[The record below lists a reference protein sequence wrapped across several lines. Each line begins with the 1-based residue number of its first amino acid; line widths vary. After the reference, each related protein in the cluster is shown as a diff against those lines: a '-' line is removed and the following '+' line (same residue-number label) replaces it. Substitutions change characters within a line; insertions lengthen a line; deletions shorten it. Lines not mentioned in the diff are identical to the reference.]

1 MPHQIVA
8 SKAATSVNLVLIG
21 PPGSGKGTQ
30 ALRLAEHYAI
40 PHISTGAILR
50 AAVKAK
56 TPLGEQVAAAIGRG
70 ELVGDD
76 LMTDLVQ
83 ARLQEPDVA
92 GGFILDGYPRTGTQA
107 AALDGMMAAA
117 PLIIVLIDVPDE
129 EITRRL
135 GVRRVCEAC
144 GITQSVSQ
152 VGDVEPC
159 PYCGGRLIRR
169 EDDEPETVRRR
180 LRTYAE
186 TAAPVIAH
194 YRDRREYGVVD
205 GTRPADDVTAGLRD
219 HIDGVLRERRKTAT

>member
-1 MPHQIVA
+1 MPQELVA

-56 TPLGEQVAAAIGRG
+56 TTLGEQVAAAIGRG

-76 LMTDLVQ
+76 LMTDLVR
-83 ARLQEPDVA
+83 ARLQEPDAA
-92 GGFILDGYPRTGTQA
+92 GGFILDGYPRTGVQA
-107 AALDGMMAAA
+107 AALDGMLDSL
-117 PLIIVLIDVPDE
+117 PLTVALIDVPDE
-129 EITRRL
+129 EIIRRL

-144 GITQSVSQ
+144 GITQSVSEA
-152 VGDVEPC
+152 GDVDPC

-169 EDDEPETVRRR
+169 EDDEAATVRRR

-186 TAAPVIAH
+186 AAAPVIAH
-194 YRDRREYGVVD
+194 YRDRQGYGVVD
-205 GTRPADDVTAGLRD
+205 GRRPADDVTAGLRD
-219 HIDGVLRERRKTAT
+219 LIDGVLRRL